1 MEHMDNF
8 EEKYQ
13 ELYKKFNFRLDMCSK
28 EINGLI
34 LISIDEIIKSIKL
47 VDPNN
52 DSGLIGFWNNLKLYI
67 EKNDTERKSRRFI
80 S

>member
-1 MEHMDNF
+1 MDNF

-13 ELYKKFNFRLDMCSK
+13 ELYKKFNFRLDMCTK

-52 DSGLIGFWNNLKLYI
+52 DSGLIGFWNNLK
-67 EKNDTERKSRRFI
+67 SFI
-80 S
+80 NKK

>member
-1 MEHMDNF
+1 MDNF

-52 DSGLIGFWNNLKLYI
+52 DSGLIGFWNNLK
-67 EKNDTERKSRRFI
+67 SFI
-80 S
+80 NELPIG